1 MKKLFLALLFASTA
15 QAATQGLTVNGSVS
29 SQCAFA
35 SVTNGVFGF
44 EVTSPNMLDTASTGG
59 TNASVVINYNGTP
72 TVSIDEVSSFSSSP
86 SGFTDTV
93 QFLNVFTSSNVGSV
107 SYSSGT
113 ASFTQSGGIND
124 NLTLRLRASFVW
136 IVHTK

>member
-44 EVTSPNMLDTASTGG
+44 DVTSPNMLDTASTGG

-72 TVSIDEVSSFSSSP
+72 TVSVDEVSSFSSSH
-86 SGFTDTV
+86 
-93 QFLNVFTSSNVGSV
+93 LCHEVFQTRFRESV
-107 SYSSGT
+107 S
-113 ASFTQSGGIND
+113 
-124 NLTLRLRASFVW
+124 
-136 IVHTK
+136 